1 MEYITEPWQVILL
14 CIVGAV
20 FGVCFWI
27 WLRAGQRGAEVDDAG
42 PIELFERGWDALIN
56 WRPNILSNNEAVP
69 DDDAIDSSH
78 GSEAMEPSRELSGTV
93 GWELVPDLIDQL
105 GTVDD
110 DALLDILAQLR
121 DDVGNYR
128 FAESRIAKFIPGRV
142 EDRLAQ
148 VRAVRDTT
156 PPPPPGRQLRVRD
169 EQGERLIPM
178 DA

>member
-27 WLRAGQRGAEVDDAG
+27 WLRAGQRGAEADDAG
-42 PIELFERGWDALIN
+42 PVEIIERGWDALIN
-56 WRPNILSNNEAVP
+56 WRPNIMSSNEAVP
-69 DDDAIDSSH
+69 DNNTIKREQRSKAV
-78 GSEAMEPSRELSGTV
+78 EPSWNDTELSPGTSFRSV
-93 GWELVPDLIDQL
+93 IDYLEQC
-105 GTVDD
+105 DD
-110 DALLDILAQLR
+110 DMLLDILAQLQN
-121 DDVGNYR
+121 DAGDYR
-128 FAESRIAKFIPGRV
+128 YAESRVAKFIGGRV

-148 VRAVRDTT
+148 VRAVRDTA
-156 PPPPPGRQLRVRD
+156 PPLSPGRQLRVRD